1 MLGHVIYPS
10 VEGTR
15 VLTRKKLKYSLWT
28 KHVDVIKCVERYE
41 ACQKKDTKLA
51 CYRGNIWDRYTR
63 KIPSPF
69 GSAVKPHTARA
80 QLYCSR
86 TSGNE
91 FGRLSNPT
99 FGRLYTCCHP
109 HPRGNTCHQVSAIPP
124 RLVVAGDPTFG
135 SHGQTGAP
143 SLRSS
148 LPSTNFGPLK
158 LERLNRRSESSSII
172 INHRDPP
179 EESHA
184 SSLFPPEFFHLL
196 RRTHHQT
203 ETTRTKSRPKKKEI
217 N

>member
-1 MLGHVIYPS
+1 
-10 VEGTR
+10 
-15 VLTRKKLKYSLWT
+15 
-28 KHVDVIKCVERYE
+28 
-41 ACQKKDTKLA
+41 
-51 CYRGNIWDRYTR
+51 
-63 KIPSPF
+63 
-69 GSAVKPHTARA
+69 
-80 QLYCSR
+80 R

-184 SSLFPPEFFHLL
+184 SSLFPPESFPATKTKDRRRRICDSLRLSEILFRTLKSSPRHLFSHRVVTL
-196 RRTHHQT
+196 VRHQP
-203 ETTRTKSRPKKKEI
+203 SY
-217 N
+217 